1 MNTFMGNDLLLRT
14 KEAKA
19 LYKTVKDLPIIDY
32 HCHLDP
38 EKIANNASFSDIGE
52 LWLAGDHYKWRAMRL
67 CGVDEKYI
75 TGDATFKEKFFK

>member
-38 EKIANNASFSDIGE
+38 EKIAKSA
-52 LWLAGDHYKWRAMRL
+52 
-67 CGVDEKYI
+67 KYCDLS
-75 TGDATFKEKFFK
+75 TDSVFCEKFIENISFES